1 MQFDEK
7 WAFVGKKQARCD
19 LEKQA
24 DHHLGDCWDHVAFDA
39 EHRLV
44 LGMICGKRS
53 ATRVLA
59 LARKLKEQLQGR
71 VPRLITTDEFAAYQR
86 VLELVFGPQV
96 AGKRGQKGGNAS
108 SGAKL
113 LNYATV
119 HKRRKRGRVVEV
131 TTRAVW
137 GSQKSIAKALKQ
149 STASTHVN
157 TSFIERH
164 NATDR
169 HRNARK
175 ARRTYRFS
183 KDWSIHLA
191 VGYFTCFSYNF
202 CWCVRTLAVKQAK
215 GHQQPR
221 TPAMSAGLTDHVWSL
236 DEWLSY
242 PVAGLSG

>member
-1 MQFDEK
+1 MQLDEK
-7 WAFVGKKQARCD
+7 WAFVYKKQWRCE
-19 LEKQA
+19 LENLA
-24 DHHLGDCWDHVAFDA
+24 DHRMGDCWDHVAFDA

-53 ATRVLA
+53 AARVLE
-59 LARKLKEQLQGR
+59 LARRLKEQLQGR

-86 VLELVFGPQV
+86 VLELVFGPQ
-96 AGKRGQKGGNAS
+96 AQPSRGRGKRSPAGP
-108 SGAKL
+108 
-113 LNYATV
+113 LNYATLRKKR
-119 HKRRKRGRVVEV
+119 KRRRVVEV
-131 TTRAVW
+131 TTQAVW
-137 GSQKSIAKALKQ
+137 GSQRSIARALRQ

-191 VGYFTCFSYNF
+191 VGYFTCYSYNF
-202 CWCVRTLAVKQAK
+202 CWPVRTLAVRRAR
-215 GHQQPR
+215 HRRQQR
-221 TPAMSAGLTDHVWSL
+221 TPAMCAGLTDHVWTLS
-236 DEWLSY
+236 EWLRY
-242 PVAGLSG
+242 PIAGLSG